1 MSHRVPTATQSPQR
15 EIPTHGSG
23 EKEMAWAW
31 LRFARA
37 TVEAKVAGLGD
48 ELLARHLVPSPTT
61 LAGILA
67 HLTTVE
73 QHWFSNVLGG
83 QSLTM
88 PFGED
93 LPDGD
98 WMTDGVGVAT
108 LITRYRGACAASDE
122 VIGALAMADT
132 GAQETG
138 DYTLRWAL
146 FHVLGDTMRHA
157 GQADILREQTDGS
170 CGW

>member
-1 MSHRVPTATQSPQR
+1 MSHHVPTATRSPQR
-15 EIPTHGSG
+15 EIPAHGIG

-48 ELLARHLVPSPTT
+48 EPLARHLVPSPTT

-88 PFGED
+88 PFDED

-98 WMTDGVGVAT
+98 WVTDGVGVAT
-108 LITRYRGACAASDE
+108 LLARYRGACAGSDE

-138 DYTLRWAL
+138 NYTLRWAL

-157 GQADILREQTDGS
+157 GQADILREQTDGF